1 MTDTLITKKRLIK
14 EENRRIRR
22 DNPDLQPPDTR
33 ATAIENRDPK
43 TFATITEAL
52 SAQVPQN
59 KIAARL
65 GVSESTIKLSA
76 AVDSG
81 MFSGG

>member
-14 EENRRIRR
+14 EENRRIRC
-22 DNPDLQPPDTR
+22 DNPDMPPPDNR

-43 TFATITEAL
+43 TFVTITEAL

-59 KIAARL
+59 KIAAQL
-65 GVSESTIKLSA
+65 GVSESTIKRVRHQYA
-76 AVDSG
+76 DQ
-81 MFSGG
+81 FPK